1 VNEDKTKPGSLLIVD
16 DTPTNLEILVDF
28 FSEQGFDV
36 FVATDGESA
45 IEQIAHARPEL
56 ILLDV
61 MMPGIDGFE
70 TCRRLKANA
79 ETADI
84 PIIFMTA
91 LTDTVDKVK
100 GFSAGAVDYVT
111 KPIQHEEVLARV
123 TTHLKLRRLQQHLE
137 EKEREADRLLLNV
150 LPQSIVD
157 QLKREGAVAAESFS
171 DVSVLFA
178 DIVGFTGFSAQQD
191 PAILIK
197 VLNAL
202 FSSFDGIVDELKLE
216 KIKTIGDCYM
226 VVGGAPTHRS
236 DHAQAIAELAL
247 GIKEAVLKYNGTYQ
261 MAFAV
266 RIGIN
271 SGPVV
276 AGVIGTKKFS
286 YDLWGDTVN
295 VASRME
301 SYGLPNEIQVT
312 EKTYEQLRD
321 AYSFE
326 DRGEIEVKGKGK
338 IKTYFLKGRR
348 ESS

>member
-1 VNEDKTKPGSLLIVD
+1 MKEEQNKPGSLLIVD

-36 FVATDGESA
+36 FVAMDGESA

-70 TCRRLKANA
+70 TCRRLKANE

-91 LTDTVDKVK
+91 LTDTVDKVR

-150 LPQSIVD
+150 LPQSIVN

-178 DIVGFTGFSAQQD
+178 DIVGFTGFSAHQD
-191 PAILIK
+191 PETLIE

-202 FSSFDGIVDELKLE
+202 FSCFDDLVEALKLE

-236 DHAQAIAELAL
+236 DHPQAIAELAL
-247 GIKEAVLKYNGTYQ
+247 GIKEEVLKYNAKHQ
-261 MAFAV
+261 MSFAV

-312 EKTYEQLRD
+312 DKTYEQLRD

-338 IKTYFLKGRR
+338 IMTYLLKGRR
-348 ESS
+348 PSS

>member
-1 VNEDKTKPGSLLIVD
+1 VNEEQNKPGSLLIVD

-36 FVATDGESA
+36 FVAKDGESA

-70 TCRRLKANA
+70 TCRRLKANR

-91 LTDTVDKVK
+91 LTETVEKVK
-100 GFSAGAVDYVT
+100 GFKAGAVDYVT

-123 TTHLKLRRLQQHLE
+123 NTHIRLRRLQQHLE
-137 EKEREADRLLLNV
+137 EKEIEADRLLLNV

-157 QLKREGAVAAESFS
+157 QLKREGSVAAESFS

-178 DIVGFTGFSAQQD
+178 DIVGFTEFSARQD
-191 PAILIK
+191 PKMLLQ

-202 FSSFDGIVDELKLE
+202 FSSFDSLVEALRLE

-226 VVGGAPTHRS
+226 VVGGAPMYRS
-236 DHAQAIAELAL
+236 DHAQAIAALAL
-247 GIKEAVLKYNGTYQ
+247 GIKEEVLQYNEKQQ
-261 MAFAV
+261 MTFAV

-276 AGVIGTKKFS
+276 AGVIGKKKFS

-301 SYGLPNEIQVT
+301 SSCLPNEIQVT
-312 EKTYEQLRD
+312 EKIYEQLRD
-321 AYSFE
+321 IYSFE
-326 DRGEIEVKGKGK
+326 DRGQIEVKGKGK
-338 IKTYFLKGRR
+338 TKAYLLKGRR

>member
-1 VNEDKTKPGSLLIVD
+1 MTEDQMKPGAILIVD

-36 FVATDGESA
+36 FVAMDGQSA
-45 IEQIAHARPEL
+45 LEQIPHARPDL

-70 TCRRLKANA
+70 TCRRLKANE

-84 PIIFMTA
+84 PVIFMTA
-91 LTDTVDKVK
+91 LTETVDKVR

-123 TTHLKLRRLQQHLE
+123 TTHIRLRRLQQHLE

-150 LPQSIVD
+150 LPRSIVD
-157 QLKREGAVAAESFS
+157 QLKREGYVAAESFS
-171 DVSVLFA
+171 DVSVMFA
-178 DIVGFTGFSAQQD
+178 DIVGFTELSAQQE
-191 PAILIK
+191 PKKLIE

-202 FSSFDGIVDELKLE
+202 FSSFDRLVDASKLE

-236 DHAQAIAELAL
+236 DHARAVAELAL
-247 GIKEAVLKYNGTYQ
+247 GIKEEVLEYNEKHQTSI
-261 MAFAV
+261 AV

-295 VASRME
+295 VASHIE

-312 EKTYEQLRD
+312 ERTYEQLRHI
-321 AYSFE
+321 YTFE
-326 DRGEIEVKGKGK
+326 DRGEIEIKGKGK
-338 IKTYFLKGRR
+338 VKAFLLKGRR
-348 ESS
+348 EA